1 MNSAVFLDRDGV
13 IIQNRENYVRSWK
26 DVEFLPSSLQAL
38 KLLSQTSYKI
48 IIVTNQSAIGRGII
62 TIEQAEAI
70 NQRIIEEI
78 TDAGG
83 RVDGLFIC
91 PHAPDDHCFCRK
103 PLPGLILQAADA
115 LSIDLPSS
123 AMIGDALTDIQAGSA
138 AGIKTLILVK
148 TGRGQEQFQLPQT
161 IFFPHFLITDHLLSA
176 INIILSKS
184 IHRLT
189 TYRR

>member
-1 MNSAVFLDRDGV
+1 MNPAVFLDRDGV

-38 KLLSQTSYKI
+38 KQLSQTSYKI
-48 IIVTNQSAIGRGII
+48 IIITNQSAIGRGII
-62 TIEQAEAI
+62 TMEQAEAI

-91 PHAPDDHCFCRK
+91 PHTPDDHCFCRK

-161 IFFPHFLITDHLLSA
+161 IFTRIS
-176 INIILSKS
+176 
-184 IHRLT
+184 
-189 TYRR
+189 

>member
-38 KLLSQTSYKI
+38 RQLNQTSYKI
-48 IIVTNQSAIGRGII
+48 IIVTNQSAVGRGII
-62 TIEQAEAI
+62 TLEEAEAI

-83 RVDGLFIC
+83 RIDGLFVC

-103 PLPGLILQAADA
+103 PQPGLILQAAGA
-115 LSIDLPSS
+115 LAIDLPSS
-123 AMIGDALTDIQAGSA
+123 VMIGDVLTDIQAGSA

-148 TGRGQEQFQLPQT
+148 TGLGQDQFQSPQS
-161 IFFPHFLITDHLLSA
+161 IYPHYLITDHLLSA
-176 INIILSKS
+176 VNIILSKS
-184 IHRLT
+184 SL
-189 TYRR
+189 

>member
-26 DVEFLPSSLQAL
+26 DVEFIPSSLQAL
-38 KLLSQTSYKI
+38 KQLSQTSYKI
-48 IIVTNQSAIGRGII
+48 IIITNQSAVGRGII
-62 TIEQAEAI
+62 TMEKVEAI
-70 NQRIIEEI
+70 NQHIIEEI

-91 PHAPDDHCFCRK
+91 PHTPEDHCFCRK

-115 LSIDLPSS
+115 LAIDLPSS
-123 AMIGDALTDIQAGSA
+123 AMIGDALIDIQAGSA

-148 TGRGQEQFQLPQT
+148 TGRGQELFQLPQT
-161 IFFPHFLITDHLLSA
+161 IFFQHFLITDDLLSA

-184 IHRLT
+184 DL
-189 TYRR
+189 

>member
-1 MNSAVFLDRDGV
+1 MNPAVFLDRDGV
-13 IIQNRENYVRSWK
+13 IIRNRENYVRGWK

-38 KLLSQTSYKI
+38 KQLSQTSYKI

-62 TIEQAEAI
+62 TMEQAETV

-78 TDAGG
+78 SDAGG

-91 PHAPDDHCFCRK
+91 PHTPDDHCFCRK
-103 PLPGLILQAADA
+103 PLPGLILQAAEA

-123 AMIGDALTDIQAGSA
+123 AMIGDALTDIQAGSV

-148 TGRGQEQFQLPQT
+148 TGRGQKQFRKPQT
-161 IFFPHFLITDHLLSA
+161 LLNPPFIITDHLLSA

-184 IHRLT
+184 VS
-189 TYRR
+189 

>member
-1 MNSAVFLDRDGV
+1 MNLAVFLDRDGV
-13 IIQNRENYVRSWK
+13 ITQNRENYVRSWK
-26 DVEFLPSSLQAL
+26 DVEFLPSSLEAL

-48 IIVTNQSAIGRGII
+48 IIITNQSAIGRGII
-62 TIEQAEAI
+62 TMEQVEAI

-78 TDAGG
+78 TDTGG

-91 PHAPDDHCFCRK
+91 PHAPDDHCICRK

-123 AMIGDALTDIQAGSA
+123 AMIGDALTDIQAGLA

-161 IFFPHFLITDHLLSA
+161 IFYPHLFITDHLLSA
-176 INIILSKS
+176 VNIILSKS
-184 IHRLT
+184 VL
-189 TYRR
+189 

>member
-38 KLLSQTSYKI
+38 TLLSQTSYKI

-62 TIEQAEAI
+62 TMEQAEEI

-91 PHAPDDHCFCRK
+91 PHTPDDHCFCRK

-161 IFFPHFLITDHLLSA
+161 IFSPHFLITDHLLSA

-184 IHRLT
+184 VL
-189 TYRR
+189 

>member
-13 IIQNRENYVRSWK
+13 IIQNREQYVRSWK

-38 KLLSQTSYKI
+38 RQLSQTSYKI

-62 TIEQAEAI
+62 TQKKAEVI
-70 NQRIIEEI
+70 NQCIIEEI

-83 RVDGLFIC
+83 RVDGLFVC
-91 PHAPDDHCFCRK
+91 PHAPDEHCFCRK

-115 LSIDLPSS
+115 LDIDLPSS
-123 AMIGDALTDIQAGSA
+123 VMIGDVLTDIQAGSA

-148 TGRGQEQFQLPQT
+148 TGRRQEQLQLPET
-161 IFFPHFLITDHLLSA
+161 LYPHFLITDHLLSA

-184 IHRLT
+184 GL
-189 TYRR
+189 